1 MLRDDGQLKSY
12 SSILI
17 LTIVMGW
24 HQVSRSDEGESKKP
38 IVNINNDCQG
48 QLTGERWDQMVR
60 ALGRKVGESTEGRK
74 GKKSTGCCCFCS
86 WLQVIVP
93 ATPQAGKSSFSSI
106 LPPSKST
113 SYKYLPSQWHWWGV
127 EKGCLK
133 TEIAM
138 AMIILG
144 LIETGEVSTL
154 GNASHPQSARS
165 HLYQQHHN
173 QAITATNGQNLPK
186 SSPSNTTDQELSQW
200 HRWPHKMYP
209 QLSQ

>member
-24 HQVSRSDEGESKKP
+24 HQVSRSEEGESKKP
-38 IVNINNDCQG
+38 TVNINNHCQG
-48 QLTGERWDQMVR
+48 QLTGERWDQTGEKSWWEHRVEKR
-60 ALGRKVGESTEGRK
+60 QKVNR
-74 GKKSTGCCCFCS
+74 
-86 WLQVIVP
+86 LLLLLLL
-93 ATPQAGKSSFSSI
+93 ATSHCTCDAASSKQENLHSHQYCRRQKVHLTNIF
-106 LPPSKST
+106 
-113 SYKYLPSQWHWWGV
+113 LPSDTG
-127 EKGCLK
+127 EGLKRLPK
-133 TEIAM
+133 TEIAIV
-138 AMIILG
+138 MIILG

-186 SSPSNTTDQELSQW
+186 SSPSNTTDQELPQW